1 MVEKR
6 LIRRQDLN
14 NRNSKESSEKTVG
27 KTLLKKQYKKQY
39 KKTSRT
45 NVHGFPD
52 SSTKHKG
59 IPRHI
64 TLKFQSTQDKEKI
77 LKTSRKENR
86 YVKMSMDFK

>member
-1 MVEKR
+1 M
-6 LIRRQDLN
+6 
-14 NRNSKESSEKTVG
+14 VG
-27 KTLLKKQYKKQY
+27 KTLLKKQYKK
-39 KKTSRT
+39 TSST

-52 SSTKHKG
+52 SMTKHKG